1 MNIHNEIIKELKSK
15 GAKGNLT
22 TQTQFSSIGLDSLD
36 LMDMITILEDRL
48 SIFVPDDKLLEIKTI
63 KDLENVIAELTK

>member
-15 GAKGNLT
+15 GAKGNIT
-22 TQTQFSSIGLDSLD
+22 SETQFSKIGLDSLD
-36 LMDMITILEDRL
+36 LMDMITVLEERL